1 MAVKQSNHEDLL
13 ANIKA
18 IRAMFMN
25 LFDLRTN
32 LSARLCASSGKK
44 KMAKKLD
51 GYLAHEL
58 GKYENFVVAA
68 FCDFT
73 FKLSEDLFRPVF
85 FKLYEWSSVND
96 APADRLITFYSC
108 TLKLSDKL
116 KSLFVMFAPQFV
128 HNAAELLNKLN
139 SAKTG
144 SSTVILFFCCSTV
157 FFDIS
162 LTIKKYIDNLR
173 V

>member
-32 LSARLCASSGKK
+32 LSARLRASGGK

-51 GYLAHEL
+51 GYFAHEL
-58 GKYENFVVAA
+58 GKYESFVVAA

-96 APADRLITFYSC
+96 APPDRLITFYSC

-116 KSLFVMFAPQFV
+116 KSLFVMFAPQFAQ
-128 HNAAELLNKLN
+128 NAADLLNKLN
-139 SAKTG
+139 SVKT
-144 SSTVILFFCCSTV
+144 SMHL
-157 FFDIS
+157 
-162 LTIKKYIDNLR
+162 
-173 V
+173 